1 MNTEVH
7 ETTKATPYELVFG
20 QRPRTSLFPSEHGP
34 NIVTEE
40 QLEEDGL
47 DTSTPPPSSDGMNDA
62 ESPRPPT
69 PPPRGQPPQ
78 TETESPSPPTPPPRG
93 QPPQTGTG
101 STTPPTPPSR
111 DRLLATT
118 EKHHLVSKTGLVSR
132 CWSQTHDKH

>member
-47 DTSTPPPSSDGMNDA
+47 DTSTPPPPSDGMNDA

-69 PPPRGQPPQ
+69 PPPPATVVNLAPTR
-78 TETESPSPPTPPPRG
+78 PS
-93 QPPQTGTG
+93 
-101 STTPPTPPSR
+101 
-111 DRLLATT
+111 
-118 EKHHLVSKTGLVSR
+118 SKYAGYNAFSKVA
-132 CWSQTHDKH
+132 